1 MREQRPVGH
10 AGIAEEA
17 VDPVEKPS
25 EPLGVEPRRQIA
37 LRETAAQ
44 CRVGVPFGWL
54 VRVCAE
60 DTELS
65 SVEGQGT
72 TASATDLSD
81 RQTARGRG

>member
-1 MREQRPVGH
+1 MPEVIR
-10 AGIAEEA
+10 A
-17 VDPVEKPS
+17 VSDGWPADRHW
-25 EPLGVEPRRQIA
+25 RR
-37 LRETAAQ
+37 
-44 CRVGVPFGWL
+44 RVGVPFGWL